1 MRAFFALVIT
11 IFSLSVGFASAQER
25 RPWYLDHPHQ
35 VTTLQQAIAD
45 ERAYMRSANPSGG
58 HRQADAETCAALA
71 SVGVA
76 CDYSARIAFSM
87 FLTVNGKGLFP
98 YSGRTN
104 PYCGPH
110 TSGEPDDCFIGH
122 GRQNAMLR
130 EAVLRNAS
138 LFSDGELTA
147 EEVRSAWL

>member
-1 MRAFFALVIT
+1 
-11 IFSLSVGFASAQER
+11 
-25 RPWYLDHPHQ
+25 
-35 VTTLQQAIAD
+35 
-45 ERAYMRSANPSGG
+45 MRSVNPSGYQWG
-58 HRQADAETCAALA
+58 QNHQADAETCVALA

-76 CDYSARIAFSM
+76 CDYNARIAFSM

-110 TSGEPDDCFIGH
+110 APGEPDDCFIGH

-138 LFSDGELTA
+138 LFSDGDLTA